1 MEPPRVTS
9 VGELIAAIPYM
20 VGYQPAEPSFSVVA
34 IGRDDGT
41 VVFTAVSRING
52 EESPATAT
60 QAFFDELGAAVNRSD
75 QSIGSL
81 VVTFHG
87 DPAAMDA
94 EGLTQQAFD
103 SFDRVERIALANAY
117 EGAYR
122 VIGPD
127 DEGWSSPEPV
137 PRPPMIP
144 GVGMEPAASP
154 EEFYGRTDPYPEPRF
169 ADVDEV
175 TRNQLDRMPPSLRVE
190 VANRTLDRIAD
201 APDPHS
207 MSVLAHLAGDPTV
220 QDYLL
225 MHASED
231 RMRAQALLEVYKSSP
246 EHHRSLLAGLAGGS
260 MFLAGDATYGVQRI
274 LSVASPDPQSLR
286 GLMLQAMN
294 LGVNGSR
301 VQQELRRGTTPD
313 RLVQADR
320 DWEQRGGLH
329 LSEEKVQ
336 ARTADVHRHP
346 STSMAPRERRGLT
359 P

>member
-1 MEPPRVTS
+1 MDVPQVTS

-20 VGYQPAEPSFSVVA
+20 VGYQPTDPSFSVVA
-34 IGRDDGT
+34 IGADDGS
-41 VVFTAVSRING
+41 VVFTAVSRINS
-52 EESPATAT
+52 EESPVTAT
-60 QAFFDELGAAVNRSD
+60 QSFFDELGAAVNRSD

-87 DPAAMDA
+87 DPATMDA
-94 EGLTQQAFD
+94 EGLVQQAFD
-103 SFDRVERIALANAY
+103 SFDRVERVALANAH

-122 VIGPD
+122 LIGPVG
-127 DEGWSSPEPV
+127 EGWSRPEPL

-169 ADVDEV
+169 ADVDVV
-175 TRNQLDRMPPSLRVE
+175 TRGQLDRMPPSLRVE

-225 MHASED
+225 LHASED
-231 RMRAQALLEVYKSSP
+231 KMRAQALLEVYKSSP
-246 EHHRSLLAGLAGGS
+246 ERHRSLLAGLAGGS
-260 MFLAGDATYGVQRI
+260 MFLAGDATYGVRRI
-274 LSVASPDPQSLR
+274 LSIASPDPQSLR

-294 LGVNGSR
+294 LNVDGSR
-301 VQQELRRGTTPD
+301 VQQELRLGTTPD
-313 RLVQADR
+313 RLIQADR
-320 DWEQRGGLH
+320 AWEQRGGVH
-329 LSEEKVQ
+329 LSEEKVR
-336 ARTADVHRHP
+336 ARTVDVHRHP
-346 STSMAPRERRGLT
+346 STRLAPQERRGVT